1 MSFTRDSCVLV
12 AVHVTLAPVRMYT
25 HYTHPF
31 YIHITHTHSTYT
43 LHTPILHTHTHST
56 YTHTHIPLVSGT
68 ISKLSDSAHRMKTGH
83 PTATSSSSSVPV
95 AMVTIGDREVAA
107 GIISQRRV
115 DKDNDCDTENY
126 SGIRIK

>member
-1 MSFTRDSCVLV
+1 MCTGSC
-12 AVHVTLAPVRMYT
+12 TCNSAPVRMYTIFHTPILHT

-43 LHTPILHTHTHST
+43 
-56 YTHTHIPLVSGT
+56 HTHIPLVSAT
-68 ISKLSDSAHRMKTGH
+68 ISKLSDGAHRMKTGH